1 MPILLKRRN
10 GETTPFQNVEFLPAF
25 YYIPKSIIDK
35 CSAEIKSIPRNP
47 KKLLHDWN
55 AIAKVESD
63 LFKLVIT
70 DAYAYMVW
78 PFMGMAGM
86 LEAYSGDEPSWRYAH
101 AAPHWM
107 YALQDAGIIPKVQ
120 TLLADDGVDED
131 FGYVSEEE
139 ISDVFDWLVPQT
151 MEQHNMNAVIET
163 AAEFRCF
170 EDFDERRSHQKVDFY
185 RQWYHSRTQHRMI
198 SLEEYQAEYAENHDG
213 MEWDI
218 ADDRVDVELGVT
230 ADIQVEQFTST
241 LTDKDKEILLMR
253 MEGATLEKIAERLG
267 YKNHSGVLKRI
278 RRIGLEYEK
287 FSGDDLGFTDKKI
300 I

>member
-1 MPILLKRRN
+1 MLKRRN
-10 GETTPFQNVEFLPAF
+10 GDITLFQNAEFLPAF

-35 CSAEIKSIPRNP
+35 CGAEIKSIPRNP
-47 KKLLHDWN
+47 KKLLHDWD
-55 AIAKVESD
+55 AIVKVESD

-70 DAYAYMVW
+70 DTYAYMVW
-78 PFMGMAGM
+78 PFMGLDGT
-86 LEAYSGDEPSWRYAH
+86 LETYSGYKPSWLFAH
-101 AAPHWM
+101 AAPYWM
-107 YALQDAGIIPKVQ
+107 YALQDAGIIPKAQ
-120 TLLADDGVDED
+120 TLLKDGGVDED
-131 FGYVSEEE
+131 FGYVSENE
-139 ISDVFDWLVPQT
+139 IAGLFDWLVPQT
-151 MEQHNMNAVIET
+151 MEQHNMDAVIET

-198 SLEEYQAEYAENHDG
+198 SLEEYQAKYAEKHDG
-213 MEWDI
+213 MEGDI

-230 ADIQVEQFTST
+230 ADIQVEQFTAT
-241 LTDKDKEILLMR
+241 LTDKEKEILLMR
-253 MEGATLEKIAERLG
+253 MEGATLEEIAKKLG